1 MKTAVE
7 FLFEEM
13 NKIRL
18 EEESGN
24 IGALDFFNQQNEAF
38 EKAKEMLN
46 NKSKTEYVICAA
58 IWFKDGK
65 QHVHQPKNVKEGFV
79 VCGRRHHN
87 CYYIASICLAEG
99 YSEVKGTCVQG
110 FLTSKDIF
118 LDRKEAGKLAFE
130 QNQILELTDCLF
142 SEDLY

>member
-1 MKTAVE
+1 MSVFFRAAEHFLNLKTIDKM
-7 FLFEEM
+7 EE
-13 NKIRL
+13 
-18 EEESGN
+18 
-24 IGALDFFNQQNEAF
+24 DNEI
-38 EKAKEMLN
+38 LN
-46 NKSKTEYVICAA
+46 NKSKPEYVICAA

-65 QHVHQPKNVKEGFV
+65 QHVHQPKNVKDGFV

-118 LDRKEAGKLAFE
+118 IDRKEAGKLAFE
-130 QNQILELTDCLF
+130 QKQIHELTDCLF